1 MWQSELPANAGKC
14 PPGGKI
20 MPCFEPLR
28 CSSQD
33 LYMLCSLTSLRYLPK
48 CHTVGEATPS
58 HPIKTSSHSVPCW
71 TPTGHLELI
80 YLLHISPCLLSH
92 LIHFA
97 FLILLVFVSPPPL
110 KNLSPVCVSLLVIY
124 LHYSSFIVSVL
135 VSPSHFTLFPSLT
148 PKCQK
153 LLYSSLNHENEKTL
167 SCSQFL
173 IASLLQ
179 MMVWNW
185 LHDQSCGFFLSLSIS
200 CCFSL
205 ASIPT
210 VVPEHLRPVSYD
222 IWLLHLFFLA
232 WNALTLS
239 FQQEHILPILHV
251 SPYIDFLINPSLNLM

>member
-1 MWQSELPANAGKC
+1 MLNSIPGLYTLVISNNLPSRCGNQNCLQTQVNVPLGAKSC
-14 PPGGKI
+14 PVLNHYDALPKI
-20 MPCFEPLR
+20 YTC
-28 CSSQD
+28 CVH
-33 LYMLCSLTSLRYLPK
+33 LTSLRYLPK

-80 YLLHISPCLLSH
+80 YHLHISPCLLSH
-92 LIHFA
+92 LTHFA
-97 FLILLVFVSPPPL
+97 FLIWLVFVSPPPL

-173 IASLLQ
+173 IASLSADYGLKL
-179 MMVWNW
+179 VAWSVLW
-185 LHDQSCGFFLSLSIS
+185 
-200 CCFSL
+200 
-205 ASIPT
+205 
-210 VVPEHLRPVSYD
+210 V
-222 IWLLHLFFLA
+222 LFVIK
-232 WNALTLS
+232 
-239 FQQEHILPILHV
+239 H
-251 SPYIDFLINPSLNLM
+251 